1 MGRRLLLT
9 VVLTAIA
16 LPLSAQERFDS
27 SRLLADLKILSSDEY
42 EGRDAGSP
50 GGAKARQFLE
60 KGFES
65 VGLPSCGASYEQP
78 FAINGRNSAELSAT
92 NLLGL
97 IAGSEHPDKYLVV
110 SAHYDHVGVRGG
122 QIYNGADDNASGA
135 AALKAIATYFLEH
148 TPKHSIVIAAFDAEE
163 KGLRG
168 ARAFIEEP
176 CVEIDAIVM
185 NVNLDMISRNEAG
198 EIYAAGTSHY
208 PALRAIIEDVDEGRD
223 FTLLFGH
230 DEPGTGRDDWTMSSD
245 HGPFHRAGIPFIV
258 FGVEDHEG
266 YHRPSDDYEFIT
278 PAFYIA
284 VVDGIIEAIERFDR
298 NLPEIEAT
306 KEQEF

>member
-1 MGRRLLLT
+1 MGRRLLLF
-9 VVLTAIA
+9 VVIAAIA

-27 SRLLADLKILSSDEY
+27 KRLLADIKILSSDEY
-42 EGRDAGSP
+42 EGRDTGSP
-50 GGAKARQFLE
+50 GGAKARLFLK

-65 VGLPSCGASYEQP
+65 IGLPSCGASYEQP
-78 FAINGRNSAELSAT
+78 FSFSSRNSTALSAT

-97 IAGSEHPDKYLVV
+97 IAGSERPDKYMVV

-135 AALKAIATYFLEH
+135 AALTAIATYFLKH

-176 CVEIDAIVM
+176 CVEKDAIVM
-185 NVNLDMISRNEAG
+185 NVNLDMISRSQAG
-198 EIYAAGTSHY
+198 EIYAVGTSHY
-208 PALRAIIEDVDEGRD
+208 PALRTMIEDIDDERD
-223 FTLLFGH
+223 FSLLFGH
-230 DEPGTGRDDWTMSSD
+230 DESGTGRDDWTMASD
-245 HGPFHRAGIPFIV
+245 HGPFYRAGIPFIY

-266 YHRPSDDYEFIT
+266 YHRSSDDYEFIV

-284 VVDGIIEAIERFDR
+284 VVDGIIEAIERFDQ
-298 NLPEIEAT
+298 NLPDIEAM
-306 KEQEF
+306 KEQ